1 MYPSRSSQVLS
12 RSRNRRRI
20 ALTNSLSHLTSE
32 FYMLPCVIIPCTDG
46 NVSKM
51 YRDASLRSRTTRFL
65 RCESTFIVL
74 RASQRSRNIKTRAS
88 SRRHSQE
95 KNQTYVLSVATDCRA
110 RAGNREYSLF
120 CDYCCCIVVGSLNH
134 TNARETAREKCRS
147 LTSCRVLSYP
157 FVYNAMPTVDY
168 LLSVFVLM

>member
-1 MYPSRSSQVLS
+1 MNHVPVTFVAVLP
-12 RSRNRRRI
+12 RSRNRRRL

-46 NVSKM
+46 NVSEM
-51 YRDASLRSRTTRFL
+51 YCDASRRSRTTRFL

-95 KNQTYVLSVATDCRA
+95 KNQTYVLSAATDCRA
-110 RAGNREYSLF
+110 RAQAIENTACSATIAVVSSLGLLIIRTLERQRE
-120 CDYCCCIVVGSLNH
+120 
-134 TNARETAREKCRS
+134 RS
-147 LTSCRVLSYP
+147 AVL
-157 FVYNAMPTVDY
+157 
-168 LLSVFVLM
+168 